1 MAHAQNTPRG
11 LFAKAAQINVGA
23 QEITANST
31 ALLISGGVRVSA
43 QANAIITGDTNGIVV
58 AGGVKLSNAKL
69 IRANSTGYILATV
82 AALPATDN
90 AAAITLISNS
100 TGVALGV
107 NSTGTTWKYLLT
119 TSVQPT

>member
-11 LFAKAAQINVGA
+11 LFAKAVQIDIGA
-23 QEITANST
+23 QNITANST

-43 QANAIITGDTNGIVV
+43 QANAIITGDTNGIVL
-58 AGGVKLSNAKL
+58 AGGVKVSNAKL
-69 IRANSTGYILATV
+69 ITANSTGFILGTV
-82 AALPATDN
+82 ATKPATDN
-90 AAAITLISNS
+90 GAAFTLISNS
-100 TGVALGV
+100 TGVAMAV